1 MFDVS
6 SSRRGFLK
14 GGAVVV
20 GFSLLPQAAQLFAQT
35 GTQEKSIAL
44 DQVDGFLAIDK
55 TGQVTVFSGK
65 VDLGTGVETALAQ
78 MAAEELDV
86 AIDRIT
92 IIQGDTQLTP
102 DQGTTYGSMSITN
115 GGLQIRQ
122 AAATARQALIAIA
135 ATRLKVSPDRLQVSN
150 GVVSTAPG
158 APGLGYGDLVG
169 GDQLN
174 LPIAANVVLKNAAQ
188 YRSIGQSAAR
198 RDIPPKM
205 TGAFTYMQDFK
216 VPGMLHARVIRPPA
230 MGATLVNVDETSVK
244 DIPGLLK
251 VVREGNFLAVVGK
264 TEWSAIQAARTLS
277 ALWTNWTGLPEQDK
291 LWEHVRATP
300 VSNIEVSS
308 NVGDTGSALGSA
320 RRTLKSTYDFAIHT
334 HGSIGPSC
342 AIAQFK
348 DGNLTCWTASQGT
361 HALRRQLAVMFKLEP
376 KNVRAIYLE
385 GAGCY
390 GRNGHEDAAADAAL
404 LAKIMDRPVRVQWM
418 RADEHGWDPKGPPTL
433 IDMQAGFDADNHLT
447 AWQSDFFVPDGK
459 IGTVALI
466 AADLASMPRE
476 DYISPG
482 GVMGNSG
489 IPYRFANVLTRGH
502 RLASTPLRPAWIR
515 SPGRMQNTFANE
527 SFLDEIAAVEGV
539 DPMTIRLNS
548 IDPADL
554 RGAEVLQRLAAL
566 SKWQT
571 GAYPRP
577 LATGETVRG
586 RGLAYVKYDLSKTYV
601 AMVADVEV
609 NRKTGKI
616 LARKFYVTHDCGLV
630 INPDGTRNQIE
641 GCIVQTLSRTLHEE
655 LKFDQSTVTSRD
667 WASYP
672 ILTFPEVPEIEI
684 DLIDRPTEPPL
695 GVGEI
700 AAAVVCAAVGNAVFD
715 ATGVRLRS
723 IPFTEPKV
731 LAALNLGAGTHA

>member
-1 MFDVS
+1 MFDIS

-20 GFSLLPQAAQLFAQT
+20 GFSLMPHAAELFAQT
-35 GTQEKSIAL
+35 GTQDKTVDIK
-44 DQVDGFLAIDK
+44 QVDGFLAIDK
-55 TGQVTVFSGK
+55 TGQVTVYSGK

-86 AIDRIT
+86 GIDRVT
-92 IIQGDTQLTP
+92 IIQGDTALTP
-102 DQGTTYGSMSITN
+102 DQGTTFGSMSIAN

-122 AAATARQALIAIA
+122 AAATARQALIAKA
-135 ATRLKVSPDRLQVSN
+135 ATRLNVSSDRLQVTN

-158 APGLGYGDLVG
+158 APGLSYGELVG

-174 LPIAANVVLKNAAQ
+174 LPIAANVVLKDSTK
-188 YRSIGQSAAR
+188 YRSIGQSVAR
-198 RDIPPKM
+198 RDIPPKV
-205 TGAFTYMQDFK
+205 TGGFTYMQDFK

-230 MGATLVNVDETSVK
+230 MGATLTSVDEASVK

-251 VVREGNFLAVVGK
+251 VVRQGNFLAVVGK
-264 TEWSAIQAARTLS
+264 TEWSAIQAMRTLS
-277 ALWTNWTGLPEQDK
+277 VTWSNWAGLPEQDK
-291 LWEHVRATP
+291 LWDYVRATP
-300 VSNIEVSS
+300 VSNTEVSS
-308 NVGDTGSALGSA
+308 NLGDTGAALGSA
-320 RRTLKSTYDFAIHT
+320 HRTLKSTYNFAIHT

-342 AIAQFK
+342 AIAQFE

-404 LAKIMDRPVRVQWM
+404 LAKIMDKPVRVQWM

-433 IDMQAGFDADNHLT
+433 IDMQAGFDADNRLT

-459 IGTVALI
+459 AGTVALI
-466 AADLASMPRE
+466 AADLAGMPHE

-502 RLASTPLRPAWIR
+502 RLASTPFRPAWIR

-527 SFLDEIAAVEGV
+527 SFLDEIAGVEGI

-554 RGAEVLQRLAAL
+554 RGVEVLKRLASL

-577 LATGETVRG
+577 VVTDETVRG
-586 RGLAYVKYDLSKTYV
+586 RGLAYVKYDLSRTYV

-641 GCIVQTLSRTLHEE
+641 GCIVQTLSRTLREE

-667 WASYP
+667 WGSYP

-684 DLIDRPTEPPL
+684 DLIDRPTEPSL
-695 GVGEI
+695 GVGEM

-723 IPFTEPKV
+723 IPFTGPKV
-731 LAALNLGAGTHA
+731 LAALGRVASANA

>member
-1 MFDVS
+1 MFDIS

-20 GFSLLPQAAQLFAQT
+20 GFSLLPQAAQLLAQT
-35 GTQEKSIAL
+35 GTQEKSVDI
-44 DQVDGFLAIDK
+44 DQVDAFLAIDK

-86 AIDRIT
+86 AIERIT
-92 IIQGDTQLTP
+92 IVQGDTALTP

-122 AAATARQALIAIA
+122 AAATARQALIAKA
-135 ATRLKVSPDRLQVSN
+135 AVRLKVGIDRLQVTN
-150 GVVSTAPG
+150 GVISTAPG
-158 APGLGYGDLVG
+158 APGFSYGELVG

-174 LPIAANVVLKNAAQ
+174 LPIATTVVLKDATQ
-188 YRSIGQSAAR
+188 YRSIGKSAAR
-198 RDIPPKM
+198 RDIPPKV
-205 TGAFTYMQDFK
+205 TGDFTYMQDFK
-216 VPGMLHARVIRPPA
+216 VPEMLHARVIRPPA
-230 MGATLVNVDETSVK
+230 MGATLVSVDEASVK

-264 TEWSAIQAARTLS
+264 TEWSAIQAMRTLS
-277 ALWTNWTGLPEQDK
+277 ASWTNWTGLPEQEK

-300 VSNIEVSS
+300 VTNTEVSS
-308 NVGDTGSALGSA
+308 KLGDTGAALGSA
-320 RRTLKSTYDFAIHT
+320 HRTLKSTYDFAIHT

-348 DGNLTCWTASQGT
+348 DGDLTCWTASQGT
-361 HALRRQLAVMFKLEP
+361 HALRRQLAVMFKLDP

-404 LAKIMDRPVRVQWM
+404 LAKIMNKPVRVQWM

-433 IDMQAGFDADNHLT
+433 IDMQAGFDADNHLI

-459 IGTVALI
+459 PGTVALI
-466 AADLASMPRE
+466 AADLSGMPHE
-476 DYISPG
+476 DFISPG

-489 IPYRFANVLTRGH
+489 IPYRFANILTQGH
-502 RLASTPLRPAWIR
+502 RLANTPFRPAWIR

-527 SFLDEIAAVEGV
+527 SFLDEIAAVEGI
-539 DPMTIRLNS
+539 DPMTIRLES
-548 IDPADL
+548 IDPTDL
-554 RGAEVLQRLAAL
+554 RGAEVLQRLATI
-566 SKWQT
+566 SKWQA

-577 LATGETVRG
+577 AGTDETVRG

-641 GCIVQTLSRTLHEE
+641 GCIVQTLSRTLREE
-655 LKFDQSTVTSRD
+655 LKFDQATVTSRD

-684 DLIDRPTEPPL
+684 ELIERPTEPPL

-723 IPFTEPKV
+723 IPFTEAKV
-731 LAALNLGAGTHA
+731 LAALGHTASTSV